1 MADGGVAR
9 GRVFRGAVE
18 PLASYRQVILLYGPI
33 KYMHQFA
40 ELAHPASDFEA
51 SNRKH
56 GMPVGSGRLAAVA
69 TPIGLVPPGWRY
81 LLEGSEQF
89 ILGTIRVRRARLSM
103 TARFLSPRR
112 AASRDICGTN

>member
-33 KYMHQFA
+33 KYMHPFA
-40 ELAHPASDFEA
+40 GLAHPASDFEA

-56 GMPVGSGRLAAVA
+56 GMPVGSGRLALRSRRRSAWCRLDGDTYLKVA
-69 TPIGLVPPGWRY
+69 
-81 LLEGSEQF
+81 S
-89 ILGTIRVRRARLSM
+89 S
-103 TARFLSPRR
+103 S
-112 AASRDICGTN
+112 S